1 MSDYKFELS
10 QIVFVIPVKMRGV
23 IENCNKSSIGE
34 NIYEVGVMYQ
44 SKVWKTTFYESE
56 LTAIEE
62 NPSCT

>member
-10 QIVFVIPVKMRGV
+10 QIVFVIPVKMQGV
-23 IENCNKSSIGE
+23 IEDCNKPPIGE

-44 SKVWKTTFYESE
+44 SRVWKTTFYESE

>member
-23 IENCNKSSIGE
+23 IEDRNKPPIGE

-44 SKVWKTTFYESE
+44 SRVWKTAFYESE

-62 NPSCT
+62 KPFRT

>member
-23 IENCNKSSIGE
+23 IENCNKPSIGE
-34 NIYEVGVMYQ
+34 NTYEVGVMYQ
-44 SKVWKTTFYESE
+44 SRIWKTTFYESE
-56 LTAIEE
+56 LTTIEE